1 MRIIHAVSIHK
12 DYQKFLKFFY
22 KGKLFK
28 YTVYPNGLSTCPRNF
43 TKLLIKPVL
52 CTLRKNGHILVI
64 FIDDILI
71 ISTSY
76 EGCITSII
84 EAVNLLTNL
93 GFVLHVEKSMFFPQ
107 QKIVFLGFEL
117 NSATMKI
124 KLTNEKIAK
133 IMSRISYILNSERY
147 TIREVA
153 QIIGLLNCFQFPSRS
168 IRRMS
173 LSSHWAG

>member
-1 MRIIHAVSIHK
+1 MLASIPRSQGVYYTVGIHK

-43 TKLLIKPVL
+43 TKLLKPVL

-64 FIDDILI
+64 FIDDVLI
-71 ISTSY
+71 ISTSH

-93 GFVLHVEKSMFFPQ
+93 GFVLHRR
-107 QKIVFLGFEL
+107 L
-117 NSATMKI
+117 
-124 KLTNEKIAK
+124 
-133 IMSRISYILNSERY
+133 
-147 TIREVA
+147 
-153 QIIGLLNCFQFPSRS
+153 CF
-168 IRRMS
+168 
-173 LSSHWAG
+173 